1 MKPRIPYL
9 VMSTIIVVFIVVFH
23 LFGIINGYSKSTF
36 NNPFVE
42 TLSYLVVAV
51 VIFWYANL
59 IFGKQIKVIM
69 GKILRKKRKFKVLE
83 HDIPEFKLSKNSFD
97 YVSKKDFIKNE
108 KSRVPLFI
116 GTQFGIF
123 PKEYIELENF
133 KNRKIA
139 ILGKSLLSGAQS
151 GIKHFTLDENT
162 LVELKK
168 DDCISTKLENQN
180 DFEDELSL
188 HREMKNI
195 RAKKYANNR
204 INSLGTL
211 TDKELISEFN
221 KKVGIDYFNK
231 SIQTFMNS
239 IQTEFDKRNIDYSE
253 IGNDKVLSFANKI
266 KIKNKKII
274 KTTGNKV

>member
-1 MKPRIPYL
+1 MNPRIPFL
-9 VMSTIIVVFIVVFH
+9 VMSTVIVVFIVVFH

-51 VIFWYANL
+51 VIFWYSNL
-59 IFGKQIKVIM
+59 VFGKQIKVMID
-69 GKILRKKRKFKVLE
+69 KTLRKKRKFKVLK
-83 HDIPEFKLSKNSFD
+83 HDIPEFRLSKNSFD

-123 PKEYIELENF
+123 PKDYIESENF

-139 ILGKSLLSGAQS
+139 ILGKSLLSGTQS
-151 GIKHFTLDENT
+151 GIKYFILDEST
-162 LVELKK
+162 IVELKK
-168 DDCISTKLENQN
+168 NYCISTKLENQ
-180 DFEDELSL
+180 DYFENELSL

-195 RAKKYANNR
+195 RAKKYANNK
-204 INSLGTL
+204 INSLGAL
-211 TDKELISEFN
+211 TDKELVSEFN
-221 KKVGIDYFNK
+221 KKVGLDYFNK
-231 SIQTFMNS
+231 NIQTFMNS

-266 KIKNKKII
+266 NIKDKKII